1 MRAAIMREAAGEIAG
16 FKKVVDER
24 IEHVVKSIFAM
35 RPMAQEIFDIEPA
48 RLARCADKRR
58 CHFRLMKGLIP
69 DFIQAVGRA
78 HACAD
83 PGINAIE
90 EEQAGDTLRR
100 FAGHGLHR
108 RDRQSE
114 TYAAALALSAA

>member
-1 MRAAIMREAAGEIAG
+1 
-16 FKKVVDER
+16 
-24 IEHVVKSIFAM
+24 M
-35 RPMAQEIFDIEPA
+35 RPMAQKIFDIEPA

-108 RDRQSE
+108 RAADVVTDDPRFFDTKRIEKRQHVGGVSV
-114 TYAAALALSAA
+114 